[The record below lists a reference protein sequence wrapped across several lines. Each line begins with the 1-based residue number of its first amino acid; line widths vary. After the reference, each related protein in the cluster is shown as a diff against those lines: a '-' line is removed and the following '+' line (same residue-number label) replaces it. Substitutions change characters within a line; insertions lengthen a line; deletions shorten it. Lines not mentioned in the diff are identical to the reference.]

1 MGLSYE
7 EDNSRSERLKRAIT
21 NPSKRTILI
30 AVVIGLIALSPG
42 MVKVFYTAQE
52 GIGSITAEHDLT
64 TNMSSVYEDI
74 DNLEDEYVAPYLVEQ
89 STVMLNATGPLEWE
103 IGNYRFGVCAQEAIG
118 KMADA
123 VYAETIDQACNEL
136 YDIQGRYARNCYIAA
151 TCNVSDE
158 SKDELRK
165 VIDQLWTAHSTAGY
179 TRPNP

>member
-74 DNLEDEYVAPYLVEQ
+74 DNLEDKYVAPYLVEQ

-103 IGNYRFGVCAQEAIG
+103 IGNYRFGVCAQEALSLIH
-118 KMADA
+118 
-123 VYAETIDQACNEL
+123 I
-136 YDIQGRYARNCYIAA
+136 
-151 TCNVSDE
+151 
-158 SKDELRK
+158 
-165 VIDQLWTAHSTAGY
+165 
-179 TRPNP
+179 

>member
-1 MGLSYE
+1 MGLSYD
-7 EDNSRSERLKRAIT
+7 EDNSLSERLRRAISR
-21 NPSKRTILI
+21 PSKRTIII
-30 AVVIGLIALSPG
+30 AVVVGLLALTP
-42 MVKVFYTAQE
+42 VITNVFSTAQK

-64 TNMSSVYEDI
+64 TNMSSIYDDI
-74 DNLEDEYVAPYLVEQ
+74 DNLEDEHVAPYLVEQ

-123 VYAETIDQACNEL
+123 VYAETINQACNEL

>member
-1 MGLSYE
+1 MAKLFMENGA
-7 EDNSRSERLKRAIT
+7 DT
-21 NPSKRTILI
+21 T
-30 AVVIGLIALSPG
+30 
-42 MVKVFYTAQE
+42 
-52 GIGSITAEHDLT
+52 GIDLT
-64 TNMSSVYEDI
+64 WMESQIDATEKDKKNASYEDI

-118 KMADA
+118 KMADT
-123 VYAETIDQACNEL
+123 VYAETINQACNEL
-136 YDIQGRYARNCYIAA
+136 YDIQGRYSRNCYIAA